1 MLEAGLVVDVLGM
14 RVLNLGGFAA
24 ALGEE
29 AQKQLMWARLK
40 QLPPLGEP
48 Y

>member
-1 MLEAGLVVDVLGM
+1 MVQLLGM
-14 RVLNLGGFAA
+14 RVTALGGF
-24 ALGEE
+24 EE
-29 AQKQLMWARLK
+29 SLSNPKAKQLMWARLK

>member
-1 MLEAGLVVDVLGM
+1 VAPILGM
-14 RVLNLGGFAA
+14 RVMNLGGFSA
-24 ALGEE
+24 ALSDPRK
-29 AQKQLMWARLK
+29 KQLMWARLK